1 MISERPFT
9 TAKETDMRINTETA
23 AEKYRDRLFAA
34 AFHICRNA
42 ADADDV
48 VQETLLRYHKTDMEY
63 ENEEHLKAWLLRV
76 AINQAKNVNR
86 SFFRHRIVPLED
98 YMETLSFESPE
109 SENLFL
115 EVMRLPEKYRIV
127 IHLFY
132 YEDYSVR
139 EISRIL
145 KISESNVK
153 VRLNRGRKMLKQT
166 LQEEWEDEDN
176 E

>member
-1 MISERPFT
+1 
-9 TAKETDMRINTETA
+9 
-23 AEKYRDRLFAA
+23 
-34 AFHICRNA
+34 
-42 ADADDV
+42 
-48 VQETLLRYHKTDMEY
+48 
-63 ENEEHLKAWLLRV
+63 
-76 AINQAKNVNR
+76 
-86 SFFRHRIVPLED
+86 
-98 YMETLSFESPE
+98 METLAFASPE
-109 SENLFL
+109 SESLFT

-166 LQEEWEDEDN
+166 LQEEWNDEDD